1 MPTVHAIRSYQVS
14 KLMCPCASHLLE
26 KKEILKK
33 HYQPLQFFLIQSPYK
48 FYPKLIKVAPALL
61 ALTIMRNLDTNISTN
76 KTIRSLE
83 V

>member
-33 HYQPLQFFLIQSPYK
+33 HLQFFLIQSPYK
-48 FYPKLIKVAPALL
+48 FYPKVIKVAPAPL

-76 KTIRSLE
+76 
-83 V
+83 